1 MTNSHEKVNFKE
13 LENENK
19 LLYSRFSGEVS
30 INGNM
35 YCSNAY
41 ENDSKIVIQKK
52 NKEQNSEWRNHAEVL
67 SQFGNLSVYED
78 HGELY
83 YVYETIKN
91 INQIL

>member
-1 MTNSHEKVNFKE
+1 MTNSREKVNFKQ

-35 YCSNAY
+35 YCSTAY

-52 NKEQNSEWRNHAEVL
+52 NKE
-67 SQFGNLSVYED
+67 
-78 HGELY
+78 
-83 YVYETIKN
+83 
-91 INQIL
+91 